1 MLEQHHVLAPLAPHQ
16 CLRRRAGSGAVFADD
31 TSGVTTYGAG
41 RSLEIGEVGKDGQV
55 HLDFNRAVN
64 LPCAFSDNFPIC
76 PVPPP
81 GNRLPFAIKAGE
93 RTPREKTG

>member
-1 MLEQHHVLAPLAPHQ
+1 M
-16 CLRRRAGSGAVFADD
+16 FADD